1 MSEYRIA
8 SRYAKSLLDLADEKG
23 QLEAVN
29 GDMQM
34 FSDLIEENRDFE
46 LLLKSPIVSHAKKLT
61 ILNEVFKGKVNDLT
75 FGIFEILTRKNR
87 EAYLPAI
94 ATEFH
99 HQYNVRKGIE
109 EATVTTTFALDDDLR
124 NEFESVVAKIS
135 GKKVELTE
143 KVDKDL
149 IGGFVLKVGDRQIDD
164 SISARL
170 SALRLKFSQNPYV
183 KEF

>member
-23 QLEAVN
+23 VLEDVN
-29 GDMQM
+29 KDMLM
-34 FSDLIEENRDFE
+34 FSGLASENRD
-46 LLLKSPIVSHAKKLT
+46 LVLMLKSPVVSHDKKLAV
-61 ILNEVFKGKVNDLT
+61 LNKVFDGKVNELT
-75 FGIFEILTRKNR
+75 LAIFQILTKKHR

-109 EATVTTTFALDDDLR
+109 EATVTTTFKLDAKR
-124 NEFESVVAKIS
+124 RKEFEGIVAKIS

-143 KVDKDL
+143 KIDEKI
-149 IGGFVLKVGDRQIDD
+149 IGGFVLKIGDRQIDD
-164 SISARL
+164 SMHSV
-170 SALRLKFSQNPYV
+170 LRRESSI
-183 KEF
+183 

>member
-8 SRYAKSLLDLADEKG
+8 SRYAKSLLGLADEQG
-23 QLEAVN
+23 SLEEVN
-29 GDMQM
+29 KDMLM
-34 FSDLIEENRDFE
+34 FSELASENRD
-46 LLLKSPIVSHAKKLT
+46 LVLMLKSPVVPHSKKLAV
-61 ILNEVFKGKVNDLT
+61 LNQVFDGKVHKLT
-75 FGIFEILTRKNR
+75 MAIFQILTKKQR

-109 EATVTTTFALDDDLR
+109 EATITTTFALDAALR
-124 NEFESVVAKIS
+124 KEFEGIVKSIS

-143 KVDKDL
+143 KIDEEI
-149 IGGFVLKVGDRQIDD
+149 IGGFVLKIGDRQIDD
-164 SISARL
+164 SLSSKL
-170 SALRLKFSQNPYV
+170 SALKLKFSQNPYV

>member
-23 QLEAVN
+23 VLEDVN
-29 GDMQM
+29 KDMLM
-34 FSDLIEENRDFE
+34 FSELASENRD
-46 LLLKSPIVSHAKKLT
+46 LVLMLKSPVVPHSKKLAV
-61 ILNEVFKGKVNDLT
+61 LNQVFDGKVHELT
-75 FGIFEILTRKNR
+75 LAIFQILTKKQR

-109 EATVTTTFALDDDLR
+109 EATITTTFALDAALR
-124 NEFESVVAKIS
+124 KEFEGIVKSIS

-143 KVDKDL
+143 KIDEKI
-149 IGGFVLKVGDRQIDD
+149 IGGFVLKIGDRQIDD
-164 SISARL
+164 SLSSKL
-170 SALRLKFSQNPYV
+170 SALKLKFSQNPYV

>member
-23 QLEAVN
+23 VLEDVN
-29 GDMQM
+29 KDMLM
-34 FSDLIEENRDFE
+34 FSELASENRD
-46 LLLKSPIVSHAKKLT
+46 LVLMLKSPVVAHDKKLAV
-61 ILNEVFKGKVNDLT
+61 LNKVFTGKVNELT
-75 FGIFEILTRKNR
+75 LAIFQILTKKHR

-109 EATVTTTFALDDDLR
+109 EATVTTTFALDAALR
-124 NEFESVVAKIS
+124 KEFEGIVAKIS

-143 KVDKDL
+143 KVDEDI
-149 IGGFVLKVGDRQIDD
+149 IGGFVLKIGDRQIDD
-164 SISARL
+164 SLSSKL
-170 SALRLKFSQNPYV
+170 SALKLKFSQNPYV